1 MRNSLLLKT
10 NIKEKITENF
20 SEIKN
25 QSKSHRLYNFILNRI
40 DDSNL
45 LFSTVSGTLKNLK
58 DKIEDNNY
66 NYPAFWAANEMNLT
80 CENHEPLEKDILQ
93 KLNLLSPKEIDLLL
107 IESLKE
113 LKQDD
118 FFINEIPEFSI
129 YIQNTDNNTENNI
142 EIDEYSFKIING
154 NTYWNQFKNRK
165 LNNDISLT
173 NLLVEKYNLR

>member
-1 MRNSLLLKT
+1 MKDSILLKE
-10 NIKEKITENF
+10 NIKDKIIENF

-25 QSKSHRLYNFILNRI
+25 QSRSHRLYNFILNRI

-45 LFSTVSGTLKNLK
+45 LFLPVSGTLKNLK

-66 NYPAFWAANEMNLT
+66 NYPAFWSANEMNLT
-80 CENHEPLEKDILQ
+80 CENHEPLKQDILQ

-129 YIQNTDNNTENNI
+129 YIQNAENNI
-142 EIDEYSFKIING
+142 QIDEYSFKIING
-154 NTYWNQFKNRK
+154 NTYWDQFKNRK
-165 LNNDISLT
+165 LNNEISLT
-173 NLLVEKYNLR
+173 NLLVDKYNLR